1 MWMARWPDNTRANI
15 VALALIFLLTPLLCW
30 LAWWWLRG

>member
-1 MWMARWPDNTRANI
+1 MARWPDNTRANW
-15 VALALIFLLTPLLCW
+15 LALGLIFGLTPALCW